1 MTDPIGFEIRR
12 ATSEGFLEDGYLSV
26 NPDVRV
32 AVAEGRI
39 GSGRQHFDL
48 HGRREDRSQ
57 RVPLGPLKEMRKAKL
72 DRLKPFLRRDMPVRR
87 RDGKLDF
94 LTAELRE
101 SAGLAEVENVSSH
114 NYDEVARGVID
125 KYPQGLVLDCGAGRR
140 DWYFPN
146 VVNFEI
152 VDYDTTD
159 VLGVGEELP
168 FVDGAFDAVI
178 SVAVLEHVRDPFRC
192 AKELA
197 RVLKPSGELFCCM
210 PLLQPV
216 HAYPH
221 HYFNATPQGLCRLF
235 ETDIAVEDGVL
246 TPIHPLW
253 AVSWVLNS
261 WSQAL
266 PEETRAKFLEMP
278 VGALTADPVT
288 LLGAPFAAELP
299 REKQL
304 ELACAT
310 ILVAN
315 KRAVAMPEQKTAAPS
330 LVERLLWRYMRK
342 SSPR

>member
-1 MTDPIGFEIRR
+1 MTDPIGFEIRK
-12 ATSEGFLEDGYLSV
+12 ATSGDFLEDGYLSI

-32 AVAEGRI
+32 AVAQRKL
-39 GSGRQHFDL
+39 GSGRKHFDL
-48 HGRREDRSQ
+48 HGRDEGRLQ
-57 RVPLGPLKEMRKAKL
+57 RVPLGPLRDVRKMKIHKL
-72 DRLKPFLRRDMPVRR
+72 RPLLRADMPMRQ

-94 LTAELRE
+94 LTPELRDA
-101 SAGLAEVENVSSH
+101 AGLAEVENVSSH
-114 NYDEVARGVID
+114 NYDEVALGIID
-125 KYPQGLVLDCGAGRR
+125 KHADGLVLDCGAGRR

-146 VVNFEI
+146 VVNYEI
-152 VDYDTTD
+152 VDYDSTD

-235 ETDIAVEDGVL
+235 ESDIAVEEGSL

-253 AVSWVLNS
+253 AISWVLNS

-266 PEETRAKFLEMP
+266 PESTRARFRDMP
-278 VGALTADPVT
+278 VGALTGQPLA
-288 LLGAPFAAELP
+288 LLDEPFAAELP

-310 ILVAN
+310 VLVAK
-315 KRAVAMPEQKTAAPS
+315 KRALAAAPPKSAAPS
-330 LVERLLWRYMRK
+330 LIERLLWRYMRK

>member
-1 MTDPIGFEIRR
+1 MIDPIGFELRE
-12 ATSEGFLEDGYLSV
+12 ASSGEFFEDGYLAV
-26 NPDVRV
+26 DPDVRV
-32 AVAEGRI
+32 AVAERRI

-48 HGRREDRSQ
+48 HGRKEGRSQ
-57 RVPLGPLKEMRKAKL
+57 RVPLGPLRDIRKAKL
-72 DRLKPFLRRDMPVRR
+72 DRLKPFLRRDMPMRQ

-114 NYDEVARGVID
+114 NYDAVARGLID
-125 KYPQGLVLDCGAGRR
+125 KYPRGLVLDCGAGRR
-140 DWYFPN
+140 DSYFPN

-178 SVAVLEHVRDPFRC
+178 SIAVLEHVRDPFRC

-235 ETDIAVEDGVL
+235 ETDIAVEEGAL

-253 AVSWVLNS
+253 AISWVLNS
-261 WSQAL
+261 WAQAL
-266 PEETRAKFLEMP
+266 PESTRAKFLEMP
-278 VGALTADPVT
+278 LGALTGEPVA
-288 LLGAPFAAELP
+288 LLGEPFAAELP
-299 REKQL
+299 RDKQL

-310 ILVAN
+310 VLVAK
-315 KRAVAMPEQKTAAPS
+315 KRAVNPPAQENAAAS
-330 LVERLLWRYMRK
+330 LMERLFARYMRK

>member
-1 MTDPIGFEIRR
+1 MTLPIGFEIRT
-12 ATSEGFLEDGYLSV
+12 ATSEDFLEDGYLSV

-32 AVAEGRI
+32 AVAQRKV
-39 GSGRQHFDL
+39 GSGRQHFDRN
-48 HGRREDRSQ
+48 GRDEGRLQ
-57 RVPLGPLKEMRKAKL
+57 RVPLGPLKELRKAKIE
-72 DRLKPFLRRDMPVRR
+72 RLRPYLRDDMPMRR

-94 LTAELRE
+94 LTPKLRDA
-101 SAGLAEVENVSSH
+101 AGLAEVENVSSH
-114 NYDEVARGVID
+114 NYDAVARGIID
-125 KYPQGLVLDCGAGRR
+125 KHADGLVLDCGAGRR

-152 VDYDTTD
+152 VDYDSTD

-192 AKELA
+192 ARELA

-235 ETDIAVEDGVL
+235 EADIAVEDGSL

-253 AVSWVLNS
+253 AISWVLNS

-266 PEETRAKFLEMP
+266 PEATRAKFLEMP
-278 VGALTADPVT
+278 VGALAAPPMT
-288 LLGAPFAAELP
+288 LLNEPFAAELA

-310 ILVAN
+310 VLVAN
-315 KRAVAMPEQKTAAPS
+315 KRALAAAPPKPAAPS
-330 LVERLLWRYMRK
+330 LMERLLWRYMRK

>member
-1 MTDPIGFEIRR
+1 MTASNAP
-12 ATSEGFLEDGYLSV
+12 SLEDGYLSV

-48 HGRREDRSQ
+48 HGGGEDRSQ

-94 LTAELRE
+94 LTAELRK

-114 NYDEVARGVID
+114 NYDEVARGIID

-168 FVDGAFDAVI
+168 FVLGRCLSD
-178 SVAVLEHVRDPFRC
+178 LESY
-192 AKELA
+192 
-197 RVLKPSGELFCCM
+197 RVG
-210 PLLQPV
+210 
-216 HAYPH
+216 H
-221 HYFNATPQGLCRLF
+221 
-235 ETDIAVEDGVL
+235 
-246 TPIHPLW
+246 
-253 AVSWVLNS
+253 
-261 WSQAL
+261 
-266 PEETRAKFLEMP
+266 
-278 VGALTADPVT
+278 
-288 LLGAPFAAELP
+288 
-299 REKQL
+299 
-304 ELACAT
+304 
-310 ILVAN
+310 
-315 KRAVAMPEQKTAAPS
+315 
-330 LVERLLWRYMRK
+330 
-342 SSPR
+342 